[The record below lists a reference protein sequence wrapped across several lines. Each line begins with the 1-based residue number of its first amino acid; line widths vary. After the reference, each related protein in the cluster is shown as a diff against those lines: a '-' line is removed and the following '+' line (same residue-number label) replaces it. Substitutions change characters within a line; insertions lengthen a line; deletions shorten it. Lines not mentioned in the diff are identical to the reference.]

1 MQRFSQQLW
10 SFFDATLLHTDWTNT
25 DLGQQLYVGFNAV
38 EALIW
43 FSLAAFVWVRWAKNQ
58 RSALEHLYAIS
69 FVVFGLTDL
78 LEMDHYTASLLL
90 LKGFVLATILLCR
103 HLVLMHYAGRRI

>member
-1 MQRFSQQLW
+1 MQRTTQKLW
-10 SFFDATLLHTDWTNT
+10 SFFDAPLLRTDWTST
-25 DLGQQLYVGFNAV
+25 GWGQQLYIGFNAM

-43 FSLAAFVWVRWAKNQ
+43 FCVAVFIWVRWAKNRQ
-58 RSALEHLYAIS
+58 SAIEHLYAIS

-103 HLVLMHYAGRRI
+103 HLVLKHYAGRRI